1 MARRESEEEPR
12 RRRRTASTP
21 EGREN
26 QMINLAVDEAER
38 QIRSGNASSQIITH
52 YLKLGT
58 TREMLEQERLRRENT
73 LLEARATA
81 MANAER
87 MEELMREALDA
98 FRGYKMPDAHDEPP
112 DIL

>member
-1 MARRESEEEPR
+1 MARRNEEEPR
-12 RRRRTASTP
+12 RRRPTASTP

-26 QMINLAVDEAER
+26 QMINLAIDEAER
-38 QIRSGNASSQIITH
+38 QIRAGTASSQIVTH

-58 TREMLEQERLRRENT
+58 TRESLEQERLRRENT

-98 FRGYKMPDAHDEPP
+98 FRGYRMPDSRDEDPE
-112 DIL
+112 LH

>member
-1 MARRESEEEPR
+1 MARRNSEEEPR
-12 RRRRTASTP
+12 RRRPTASTL

-26 QMINLAVDEAER
+26 QMVNLAIEEAER
-38 QIRSGNASSQIITH
+38 QIRAGTASSQIITH

-58 TREMLEQERLRRENT
+58 TRESLEQERLRRENT
-73 LLEARATA
+73 LLSARAQA

-98 FRGYKMPDAHDEPP
+98 FRGYRMPDPHEDT
-112 DIL
+112 DIH